1 MSDDAHLPLP
11 PEAAQALIGSL
22 EEAGFFGQIRDL
34 ERTLKQIAGDL
45 KLLGDATVRG
55 LGETESLVAHIL
67 ALEAAVAVLM
77 RATPHDIDALRA
89 DIRAEIRQR
98 AAGISADS
106 APKVEAA
113 AEALLSRAKRGEEGA
128 GPA

>member
-1 MSDDAHLPLP
+1 MSDDAHSPLP
-11 PEAAQALIGSL
+11 PDAAQALIGSL

-45 KLLGDATVRG
+45 KQLGDATVRG
-55 LGETESLVAHIL
+55 LGEMEALVAHIL

-77 RATPHDIDALRA
+77 RATPGDIEVLRA

-98 AAGISADS
+98 ATGASAEG
-106 APKVEAA
+106 APKIEAA

-128 GPA
+128 GPV